1 MQYEIPTEKIA
12 TMRKFP
18 QCRFRQKAR
27 GAQKAYW
34 SESRIK
40 RREAMCGK
48 GLTWVCRDA
57 AAQSRA
63 NGISLASVEAKRCV
77 TTTSWSRQS
86 HREKE
91 MPYLIG
97 WLLGVPLI
105 VLVILYLIFH

>member
-1 MQYEIPTEKIA
+1 MLRQGFSVRQRVCCAAIRTLWHIA
-12 TMRKFP
+12 CINHRH
-18 QCRFRQKAR
+18 
-27 GAQKAYW
+27 
-34 SESRIK
+34 
-40 RREAMCGK
+40 
-48 GLTWVCRDA
+48 
-57 AAQSRA
+57 
-63 NGISLASVEAKRCV
+63 KRCV

>member
-1 MQYEIPTEKIA
+1 
-12 TMRKFP
+12 MRKFP
-18 QCRFRQKAR
+18 QCRFGQKAR
-27 GAQKAYW
+27 RAQKAH
-34 SESRIK
+34 SSASRIK
-40 RREAMCGK
+40 RPKALRGK
-48 GLTWVCRDA
+48 GLACVCRDA
-57 AAQSRA
+57 AAQSGA